1 MQKNKP
7 IILLALGI
15 IVALATSFIT
25 YDWLQKKA
33 EADITKPL
41 KTQNV
46 AIAKVDIAWGDV
58 LTKDMLEFVPYLK
71 DTLPAGHFTEES
83 SLEGRVVITPIAAK
97 EPIFESS
104 LAPTSVNSGGVAAVI
119 SPNKRAMAVKVDK
132 VIGVSGFIHPG
143 NRVDV
148 LVTLRKQDKHDPVTK
163 TVLENVH
170 VLAAGTKVE
179 KDSKGKNSVK
189 VDVIT
194 LEVDPIEAEKLA
206 HAATE
211 GKIQLAM
218 RNFTDTN
225 DVLTSGSTRNTLL
238 ASYSNAKKK
247 RSSKKS
253 NSYTVEMIRGTDVS
267 KVRIKRR

>member
-1 MQKNKP
+1 MGKYKSV
-7 IILLALGI
+7 IFLVLGLV
-15 IVALATSFIT
+15 VALATSFIT
-25 YDWLQKKA
+25 YDWLQEKA
-33 EADITKPL
+33 EADSVKPL

-46 AIAKVDIAWGDV
+46 AIAKVDVSWGDV
-58 LTKDMLEFVPYLK
+58 LTEDMVNLVPYLK
-71 DTLPAGHFTEES
+71 DTLPDGHFTDKP
-83 SLEGRVVITPIAAK
+83 SLEGRVVVTPIKAK

-104 LAPTSVNSGGVAAVI
+104 LAPTSVSSGGVAAVI

-148 LVTLRKQDKHDPVTK
+148 LVTLRKQAKHDPITK
-163 TVLENVH
+163 TVLENVY
-170 VLAAGTKVE
+170 VLAAGTKFE
-179 KDSKGKNSVK
+179 KDSKGNESVK

-218 RNFTDTN
+218 RNFTDTE
-225 DVLTSGSTRNTLL
+225 DVLTSGSTRNSLL
-238 ASYSNAKKK
+238 ASYSKTKKQRK
-247 RSSKKS
+247 HRKSK
-253 NSYTVEMIRGTDVS
+253 SYTVEMIKGTDVS
-267 KVRIKRR
+267 NVRIKWR